1 MPSSFQGS
9 RSAEGREARGGASGE
24 AGSLSP
30 HTADALFA
38 ALYRELHEQAR
49 RQLGSRGLALG
60 PSTLV
65 HEVYLVVAGRE
76 LSFPDRRR
84 FIAYATRT
92 MRGLVI
98 DHMRALRSTKR
109 GGGLRPV
116 GLDLL
121 ATLPAPEDAD
131 RWLRMADVLADL
143 ERIDPRLAEIVDL
156 RCFCGCS
163 LGEIARM
170 REVCERTVQ
179 RDWKRA
185 RLYLHRA
192 LSP

>member
-1 MPSSFQGS
+1 MSPSFQEPSS
-9 RSAEGREARGGASGE
+9 AGRREFHGDASGE

-30 HTADALFA
+30 HTADALFT

-49 RQLGSRGLALG
+49 RQLGSRGLAVG

-76 LSFPDRRR
+76 LTFPDRRR

-98 DHMRALRSTKR
+98 DHMRAVRSTKR
-109 GGGLRPV
+109 GGGMRPV

-121 ATLPAPEDAD
+121 AALPAPEDAD
-131 RWLRMADVLADL
+131 RWLRLAEVLSDL
-143 ERIDPRLAEIVDL
+143 ERIDPRLAEVVDL
-156 RCFCGCS
+156 RCFCGFS

-185 RLYLHRA
+185 RLYLLRV